1 MYKYVLFDLD
11 GTITDPKE
19 GIVNALLYMFNK
31 YNMKIENVK
40 DLYKLIGPP
49 LTESFQ
55 KYYGFSKEKSLEA
68 VLFYREYYKDKGVN
82 ENTLYEGVY
91 TTIKT
96 LYEKGYVIGLA
107 TSKPEVFAKHI
118 LDTFDL
124 SKYFKVI
131 AGATMDDSRSKKADV
146 ITYALNQLDITSLDE
161 VIMVGDRMYDI
172 IGAKENNIDSIGVL
186 YGYGNIE
193 ELKEVGATYIVS
205 KPEDIIDLL
214 ATK

>member
-11 GTITDPKE
+11 GTITYPKE
-19 GIVNALLYMFNK
+19 GIINALLYMFDK

-49 LTESFQ
+49 LTDSFQ
-55 KYYGFSKEKSLEA
+55 KYYGFSKEKSVEA
-68 VLFYREYYKDKGVN
+68 LLIYREYYKDKGVN
-82 ENTLYEGVY
+82 ENTLYAGVY

-107 TSKPEVFAKHI
+107 TSKPEEFAKHI

-146 ITYALNQLDITSLDE
+146 ITYALKQLDITSLDE
-161 VIMVGDRMYDI
+161 VIMVGDRMFDI

-193 ELKEVGATYIVS
+193 ELKEAGATYIVS